1 MVILYSW
8 LLFGCC
14 AVIFTFLQNYI
25 FLWVEVGTISYFML
39 KRGNADFQ
47 SVWITTSGPT
57 AGRNPPLTSG
67 GLQIRHSMSEK
78 WGFFRLARALTPK
91 IIHRIIFGALKP
103 LHEKC
108 SQDIFRCAAYASSR
122 NKTSI
127 WAENGGNA
135 GKIVKR
141 CLNNLKP
148 ILNNL
153 KIGKITFLHFYIK
166 KRVEYR
172 EKAVFS

>member
-1 MVILYSW
+1 MWIFQTRSRTNGVL
-8 LLFGCC
+8 C
-14 AVIFTFLQNYI
+14 A
-25 FLWVEVGTISYFML
+25 
-39 KRGNADFQ
+39 K
-47 SVWITTSGPT
+47 
-57 AGRNPPLTSG
+57 SG
-67 GLQIRHSMSEK
+67 GLLA
-78 WGFFRLARALTPK
+78 LARALTPK

-122 NKTSI
+122 NKTSFC
-127 WAENGGNA
+127 AENGGNA

-141 CLNNLKP
+141 CLNKLKP

-153 KIGKITFLHFYIK
+153 KIGKVTKSQSNTK
-166 KRVEYR
+166 KSVEYR